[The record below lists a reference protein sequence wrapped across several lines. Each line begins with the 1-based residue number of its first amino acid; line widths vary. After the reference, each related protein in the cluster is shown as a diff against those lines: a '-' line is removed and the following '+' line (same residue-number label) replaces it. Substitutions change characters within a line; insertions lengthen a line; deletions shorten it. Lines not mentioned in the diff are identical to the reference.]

1 MFLGGRPAWKERP
14 PNAYVK
20 LLPMPLFCELTLPLS
35 WNLCPSWV
43 SHLIDKA
50 GLFFSAARPAPAN
63 REDDHR
69 MIQEALSGDPGF
81 EKLVKAYERLVY
93 RVAFRYLNDE
103 TDASDVAQE
112 VFIRVHRALPKF
124 RGDSALSTWIYTIT
138 ANLSRN
144 AIRSKR
150 NREKTQVLAPKERED
165 DPPFWDKVAD
175 PHGVPASRQAESG
188 ALNRAL
194 QAALEGLPSDY
205 REAVILRDLEDL
217 DYQQIAEVLETGV
230 GTVKSRI
237 ARGRTLLREKLK
249 EWL

>member
-1 MFLGGRPAWKERP
+1 MAWKGRPPIAC
-14 PNAYVK
+14 VK
-20 LLPMPLFCELTLPLS
+20 LLPMSLLYHLNPPLS
-35 WNLCPSWV
+35 WNLWPSWV
-43 SHLIDKA
+43 SYLMEKA
-50 GLFFSAARPAPAN
+50 KAFFSAATPAPST
-63 REDDHR
+63 REDDRR
-69 MIQEALSGDPGF
+69 MIEEALSGDPGF

-144 AIRSKR
+144 AIRSRK
-150 NREKTQVLAPKERED
+150 NREKTQVLAPKERDD

-175 PHGVPASRQAESG
+175 RQGVSASRAMESG
-188 ALNRAL
+188 DLNRAI
-194 QAALEGLPSDY
+194 QAALEGLPTDY

-237 ARGRTLLREKLK
+237 ARGRALLRDKLK

>member
-1 MFLGGRPAWKERP
+1 MSLLDG
-14 PNAYVK
+14 
-20 LLPMPLFCELTLPLS
+20 LLPPLS
-35 WNLCPSWV
+35 WNLWPSWV
-43 SHLIDKA
+43 SDLI
-50 GLFFSAARPAPAN
+50 GRTRLFFSAVQPAPTP
-63 REDDHR
+63 REDDRR
-69 MIQEALSGDPGF
+69 MIEEALSGDPGF

-93 RVAFRYLNDE
+93 RVAFRYLNNE

-112 VFIRVHRALPKF
+112 VFLRVHRALPKF

-144 AIRSKR
+144 AIRSKK

-165 DPPFWDKVAD
+165 DPPFWEKVAD
-175 PHGVPASRQAESG
+175 PRGVPASRQAESG
-188 ALNRAL
+188 DLNQALR
-194 QAALEGLPSDY
+194 AALEGLPSDY

-237 ARGRTLLREKLK
+237 ARGRALLREKLR